1 MTIPEQEES
10 QVVSDLLALADSASD
25 DLTAARFRDMA
36 INCLMATKHADAFRP
51 QHRGKHVPRSG
62 RSLYP

>member
-1 MTIPEQEES
+1 MGDAMTIPEQEES

-36 INCLMATKHADAFRP
+36 INC
-51 QHRGKHVPRSG
+51 
-62 RSLYP
+62 